1 MRVSAKHISALSLM
15 SCFLFNPTDDSLFSS
30 NFNDVFGVCETWDV
44 SIGDSQ
50 GGMDGGGL
58 KGSDKYFS

>member
-1 MRVSAKHISALSLM
+1 M